1 MAEHNEKIDE
11 IFMDFEM
18 GLEKQIDH
26 FKAELNNVRA
36 GRANP
41 HVLDKILVDYYGT
54 PTPLAHISNISVQ
67 DARILVISPWDSSLV
82 KPISKEIMAS
92 DIGITPSDDG
102 KVIRLA
108 FPQLTEERRREL
120 VKSTKKMAEDNK
132 VVCRNV
138 RRDALEELKKLKKDS
153 IITEDD
159 LAGFEK
165 DIQKKLDS
173 TTAEIDKIMQAKEVE
188 IMQV

>member
-18 GLEKQIDH
+18 GLEKQIEH

-41 HVLDKILVDYYGT
+41 HILDKILVDYYGT